1 MIRNALTVDELR
13 ALPPLIDL
21 PTTARALGIGRS
33 QAYSFALADE
43 LPVRVLRIGSRTL
56 RVRSADIL
64 ALLGVTPSPTSTGGP
79 HDVTGDAP
87 RTHIEV
93 PSPTPG
99 TSMLRTALANENGA
113 VPHVHEH
120 HAHIPATPSCAC
132 GVAHAS

>member
-1 MIRNALTVDELR
+1 MIRDALTVDELR
-13 ALPPLIDL
+13 ALPPLVDL

-33 QAYSFALADE
+33 QGYRLALADA
-43 LPVRVLRIGSRTL
+43 LPMPVLRIGARTL

-64 ALLGVTPSPTSTGGP
+64 ALLGVSTSPVMAGDP

-87 RTHIEV
+87 RTRIEV

-99 TSMLRTALANENGA
+99 TSMLRTAASNENGA
-113 VPHVHEH
+113 VPHVRDH
-120 HAHIPATPSCAC
+120 HAHTPATPSCAC